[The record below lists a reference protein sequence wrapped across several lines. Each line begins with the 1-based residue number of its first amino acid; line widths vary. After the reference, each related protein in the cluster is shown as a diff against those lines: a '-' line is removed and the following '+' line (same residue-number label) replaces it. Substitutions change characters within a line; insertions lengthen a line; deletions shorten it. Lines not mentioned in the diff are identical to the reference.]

1 MLHDGLLA
9 VRELRHGHGTP
20 LVLLHGFPLD
30 SRMWAD
36 VVDLMPGEPQ
46 VLGIDFPGAGRSP
59 VGADVAERLGT
70 PAEPSIDL
78 AADAVAATLRARGID
93 RAVVAG
99 LSMGGYVALALVERH
114 PDLVVGLGLLDT
126 KVTADADDARANRL
140 RIADQLE
147 TEQRVDAVLGMRTS
161 LLGETNRSARPDL
174 AARIETWIRD
184 QGALG
189 VAWAQRAMA
198 ARPDRSGVLGGYPGP
213 VAVVVGEEDEL
224 SPPAGAREMA
234 SLAADSQLVVVPR
247 AGHMTAIESP
257 EPVASALSTLLRR
270 AAAGR

>member
-1 MLHDGLLA
+1 MLRDGLLA
-9 VRELRHGHGTP
+9 VRELRQGHGTP

-36 VVDLMPGEPQ
+36 VVDLMPGEPH

-70 PAEPSIDL
+70 SGDPSIEL

-114 PDLVVGLGLLDT
+114 PELVAGLGLLDT
-126 KVTADADDARANRL
+126 KTTADPDDARANRL

-147 TEQRVDAVLGMRTS
+147 AEHRVDAVLGMRTT
-161 LLGETNRSARPDL
+161 LLGATSRDSRPDL
-174 AARIETWIRD
+174 AARLETWIRD
-184 QGALG
+184 QGPLG

-198 ARPDRSGVLGGYPGP
+198 ARPDRSAVLRGFAGP
-213 VAVVVGEEDEL
+213 VVVVVGDEDEL

-234 SLAADSQLVVVPR
+234 QLAADTQLVEVPR

-257 EPVASALSTLLRR
+257 EPVASALATLLRR
-270 AAAGR
+270 V